1 MEILTVGRIDS
12 PFECTGDE
20 MEKFNQ
26 GGSAKFNVDMMTQ
39 LARCSKL
46 DRIILAGS
54 CAPQR
59 MFELHRRGFVR
70 VATTACC
77 GLPRGQ
83 YDVALVEWHLPSIK
97 ALRATLDWLVHFL
110 GPAGV
115 LVIAFDRSECPDRAK
130 LRPILARLGFRV
142 EAGSRCEHGIAIS
155 ARRLDVI
162 QQAVAA

>member
-1 MEILTVGRIDS
+1 LNKLVMK
-12 PFECTGDE
+12 
-20 MEKFNQ
+20 MEKRNQ
-26 GGSAKFNVDMMTQ
+26 SSSAKFNIDMITQ

-46 DRIILAGS
+46 DRIILPGS

-115 LVIAFDRSECPDRAK
+115 LVIAFDRSECPDRGT
-130 LRPILARLGFRV
+130 LRPTLARLGFRV
-142 EAGSRCEHGIAIS
+142 EAGTRCEHGIAIS

>member
-1 MEILTVGRIDS
+1 LNALVMK
-12 PFECTGDE
+12 
-20 MEKFNQ
+20 MEKRNQ
-26 GGSAKFNVDMMTQ
+26 SSSTKFNIDMMTQ

-46 DRIILAGS
+46 ARIILAGS

-59 MFELHRRGFVR
+59 MFELHRRGFAR

-97 ALRATLDWLVHFL
+97 PLRATLDWLVHFL
-110 GPAGV
+110 APAGT

-130 LRPILARLGFRV
+130 LRSILARLGFRV

-155 ARRLDVI
+155 ARRLGVT